1 MAMYSEAMDL
11 RPRRRW
17 PWVVTGLAIIFVVL
31 WCVAWFY
38 ASAKVE
44 STIAGWRERE
54 AKVGRLYSCA
64 TQTIGGFP
72 FRIDVRCSNP
82 SAEFRSAQPAT
93 ALKWKDL
100 HVVANVF
107 SPTRLV
113 GELAGPMLIGEPGQ
127 LPNMSANWRSAEI
140 LVRGLPIAPESVTL
154 TLDDTKVERVA
165 GGGNET
171 VFTAKNAEFTG
182 RMVEGSAASNPV
194 IGFVLKLAGATAP
207 SVHPAAAAPFDA
219 DGTAVLR
226 GLKDFGPKTWE
237 ERFRE
242 IQLAGGRLE
251 ITNVRVAQ
259 GEIIA
264 VATGQLGLTE
274 RGRVDGDLRMTV
286 ANFEKLLPAL
296 GLDRMMAQATAP
308 GGQFGTAMNSLD
320 RLMPG
325 LGNIARQ
332 NAGPAVIAGL
342 GLMGQPT
349 ELEGKRAV
357 VLPVKF
363 SDGMVTLGP
372 IPLGPTPALF

>member
-1 MAMYSEAMDL
+1 MAMYSPSLEL
-11 RPRRRW
+11 RQRRW
-17 PWVVTGLAIIFVVL
+17 PWAVAALAVIFVVL
-31 WCVAWFY
+31 WAVAWFY

-54 AKVGRLYSCA
+54 AKVGRIYACA
-64 TQTIGGFP
+64 SQTIGGFP
-72 FRIDVRCSNP
+72 FRIDVRCSDP
-82 SAEFRSAQPAT
+82 SAEFRGAQPAT

-113 GELAGPMLIGEPGQ
+113 GELTGPLMIGEPGR

-140 LVRGLPIAPESVTL
+140 LVRGIPIAPESVTL
-154 TLDDTKVERVA
+154 TLDEAKVERVA
-165 GGGNET
+165 GGGNES
-171 VFTAKNAEFTG
+171 VFTAKSAEFSG
-182 RMVEGSAASNPV
+182 RMIEGSAASNPV

-207 SVHPAAAAPFDA
+207 SVHPAAGAPFDA
-219 DGTAVLR
+219 DATSVLR
-226 GLKDFGPKTWE
+226 GLKDFGPKTWA

-242 IQLAGGRLE
+242 IQTAGGRLE
-251 ITNVRVAQ
+251 VTNARVQQ

-264 VATGQLGLTE
+264 VATGQLGLTP
-274 RGRVDGDLRMTV
+274 RGRLDGELRMVV

-296 GLDRMMAQATAP
+296 GLDRMMEQATAP
-308 GGQFGTAMNSLD
+308 GGQFGAAINSLD

-357 VLPVKF
+357 AIPVRF
-363 SDGMVTLGP
+363 AEGMVTMGP
-372 IPLGPTPALF
+372 IPIGPTPPLF

>member
-1 MAMYSEAMDL
+1 MAVYSESMDL
-11 RPRRRW
+11 RRRRW
-17 PWVVTGLAIIFVVL
+17 PWAVAVLAVIFVVL
-31 WCVAWFY
+31 WTVAWFY
-38 ASAKVE
+38 ASATVE
-44 STIAGWRERE
+44 RTIAGWRERE
-54 AKVGRLYSCA
+54 AKVGRIYACA

-72 FRIDVRCSNP
+72 FRIDVRCSDP

-113 GELAGPMLIGEPGQ
+113 GELTGPLMIGEPGR

-154 TLDDTKVERVA
+154 ALDEADVQRVA
-165 GGGNET
+165 GGGNES
-171 VFTAKNAEFTG
+171 VFKAKKAEFTG

-194 IGFVLKLAGATAP
+194 IGFVLKLAEATAP
-207 SVHPAAAAPFDA
+207 AVHPVAAAPFDA
-219 DGTAVLR
+219 DVTAVLR

-242 IQLAGGRLE
+242 IQAAGGRLE
-251 ITNVRVAQ
+251 ITNARVQQ
-259 GEIIA
+259 GE
-264 VATGQLGLTE
+264 VLSVTTGQLGLT
-274 RGRVDGDLRMTV
+274 RNGRLDGDLRMTV
-286 ANFEKLLPAL
+286 ANFDKLLPAL
-296 GLDRMMAQATAP
+296 GLDRFVAQATAP
-308 GGQFGTAMNSLD
+308 GGQFGAAINSLD

-332 NAGPAVIAGL
+332 NAGPAVAAGI

-357 VLPVKF
+357 AIPVRF
-363 SDGMVTLGP
+363 ADGMVTMGP
-372 IPLGPTPALF
+372 IPLGPTPPLY

>member
-1 MAMYSEAMDL
+1 MAMYSPSLEL
-11 RPRRRW
+11 RQRRW
-17 PWVVTGLAIIFVVL
+17 PWAVAALAVIFVVL
-31 WCVAWFY
+31 WTVAWFY

-54 AKVGRLYSCA
+54 AKVGRIYACEN
-64 TQTIGGFP
+64 QTIGGFP
-72 FRIDVRCSNP
+72 FRIDVRCSDP

-113 GELAGPMLIGEPGQ
+113 GELTGPLMIGEPGR

-140 LVRGLPIAPESVTL
+140 LMRGLPIAPESVTL
-154 TLDDTKVERVA
+154 TLDDAKVERVA
-165 GGGNET
+165 GGGNES
-171 VFTAKNAEFTG
+171 VFTAKSAEFTG
-182 RMVEGSAASNPV
+182 RMIEGSAASNPV

-207 SVHPAAAAPFDA
+207 SVHPAAGVPFDVDA
-219 DGTAVLR
+219 TSVLR

-237 ERFRE
+237 QRFRE
-242 IQLAGGRLE
+242 IQAAGGRLE
-251 ITNVRVAQ
+251 VTNARIQQ

-264 VATGQLGLTE
+264 VATGQLGLTP
-274 RGRVDGDLRMTV
+274 RGRLDGELRMVV

-296 GLDRMMAQATAP
+296 GLDRLMEQATAP
-308 GGQFGTAMNSLD
+308 SGQFGAAINSLD

-332 NAGPAVIAGL
+332 NAGPAVIAGI

-357 VLPVKF
+357 AIPVRF
-363 SDGMVTLGP
+363 AEGMVTLGP
-372 IPLGPTPALF
+372 IPLGPTPPLF